1 MSEKFTKRRI
11 VELAE
16 KLNLDPSTDLTS
28 KIEEDAETYSVMS
41 RRTRNSNKEDNPMKK
56 RILISAGAACALLV
70 MGVCLVLFFGNNNKA
85 YADYY
90 SYEQFDLNMTAEVS
104 AEFIENQNRANK
116 MFSQFVMEKLPY
128 QGKYKAPAATGE
140 YTVDGNRADAYPDY
154 FGGTYINVDGK
165 LIVTIKDTYFEKRY
179 READWYKE
187 LAKMLG
193 SEDFACRPVKYNY
206 TELVNGMSDMA
217 FGSLGKAIKE
227 AGVEVVGFGV
237 NDYSNGIVID
247 VKTEED
253 AAIVK
258 SIATSDMFIT
268 AVVGDVEITDDCLK
282 DTH

>member
-41 RRTRNSNKEDNPMKK
+41 QRTRNSNKEDNPMKK

-104 AEFIENQNRANK
+104 AEFIENQNKANK

-268 AVVGDVEITDDCLK
+268 AVVGDVEITDCLK
-282 DTH
+282 DTY

>member
-268 AVVGDVEITDDCLK
+268 AVVGDVEITDCLK
-282 DTH
+282 DTY

>member
-1 MSEKFTKRRI
+1 
-11 VELAE
+11 
-16 KLNLDPSTDLTS
+16 
-28 KIEEDAETYSVMS
+28 
-41 RRTRNSNKEDNPMKK
+41 MKK

-70 MGVCLVLFFGNNNKA
+70 MGVCLALFFGNNNKA

-206 TELVNGMSDMA
+206 TELVNGMSDMV
-217 FGSLGKAIKE
+217 FGSLGKAIKD
-227 AGVEVVGFGV
+227 AGVEIVGVGL
-237 NDYSNGIVID
+237 NDYVNGIIID
-247 VKTEED
+247 VRTEED
-253 AAIVK
+253 ASLVK
-258 SIATSDMFIT
+258 SIVTSDMYSTNI
-268 AVVGDVEITDDCLK
+268 VGDGTVQFN
-282 DTH
+282 

>member
-16 KLNLDPSTDLTS
+16 KLNLEPSTDLTS

-70 MGVCLVLFFGNNNKA
+70 MGVCLALFFGNNNKA

-104 AEFIENQNRANK
+104 AEFVENQNQANR
-116 MFSQFVMEKLPY
+116 MFTRFVMEKLPY

-154 FGGTYINVDGK
+154 FGGNYINVDGK
-165 LIVTIKDTYFEKRY
+165 LIVTIKDTYFDKRY
-179 READWYKE
+179 RESDWYKE

-206 TELVNGMSDMA
+206 TELVNGMSDMV
-217 FGSLGKAIKE
+217 FGSLGKTIKD
-227 AGVEVVGFGV
+227 AGVEVVGVGV
-237 NDYSNGIVID
+237 NDYENRIVIE

-258 SIATSDMFIT
+258 SIATSDMYT
-268 AVVGDVEITDDCLK
+268 VEVVGDFMPIDA
-282 DTH
+282 

>member
-41 RRTRNSNKEDNPMKK
+41 QWTRNSNKEDNPMKK

-268 AVVGDVEITDDCLK
+268 AVVGDVEITDCLK
-282 DTH
+282 DTY

>member
-70 MGVCLVLFFGNNNKA
+70 MGVCLALFLGNNNKA

-128 QGKYKAPAATGE
+128 QGTYKAPAATGE

-206 TELVNGMSDMA
+206 TELVNGMSDMV
-217 FGSLGKAIKE
+217 FGSLGKTIKE

-268 AVVGDVEITDDCLK
+268 AVVGDVEITDCLK
-282 DTH
+282 DTY

>member
-70 MGVCLVLFFGNNNKA
+70 MGVCLALFFGNNNKA

-206 TELVNGMSDMA
+206 TELVNGMSDMV
-217 FGSLGKAIKE
+217 FGSLGKTIKD
-227 AGVEVVGFGV
+227 AGVEVVGVGL
-237 NDYSNGIVID
+237 NDYENRIVIE

-268 AVVGDVEITDDCLK
+268 AVVGDVEITDCLK
-282 DTH
+282 DTY

>member
-56 RILISAGAACALLV
+56 RILLSAGAACALLV
-70 MGVCLVLFFGNNNKA
+70 MGVCLALFLGNNNKA

-206 TELVNGMSDMA
+206 T
-217 FGSLGKAIKE
+217 
-227 AGVEVVGFGV
+227 
-237 NDYSNGIVID
+237 
-247 VKTEED
+247 
-253 AAIVK
+253 
-258 SIATSDMFIT
+258 
-268 AVVGDVEITDDCLK
+268 
-282 DTH
+282 

>member
-1 MSEKFTKRRI
+1 MSEKFAKRRI

-104 AEFIENQNRANK
+104 AEFIENQNKANK

-268 AVVGDVEITDDCLK
+268 AVVGDVEITDCLK
-282 DTH
+282 DTY

>member
-90 SYEQFDLNMTAEVS
+90 SYEQFDLNMIAEVS
-104 AEFIENQNRANK
+104 AEFIENQNKANK

-268 AVVGDVEITDDCLK
+268 AVVGDVEITDCLK
-282 DTH
+282 DTY

>member
-70 MGVCLVLFFGNNNKA
+70 MGVCLALFFGNNNKA

-206 TELVNGMSDMA
+206 TELVNGMSDMV
-217 FGSLGKAIKE
+217 FGSLRKTIKD
-227 AGVEVVGFGV
+227 AGVEVVGVGL
-237 NDYSNGIVID
+237 NDYENRIVIE

-258 SIATSDMFIT
+258 SIATSDMYT
-268 AVVGDVEITDDCLK
+268 VEVVGDFMPIDA
-282 DTH
+282 

>member
-41 RRTRNSNKEDNPMKK
+41 RRTRNSYKEDNSMKK
-56 RILISAGAACALLV
+56 RILITAGAACALLV

-104 AEFIENQNRANK
+104 AEFIENQNKANK

-268 AVVGDVEITDDCLK
+268 AVVGDVEITDCLK
-282 DTH
+282 DTY

>member
-70 MGVCLVLFFGNNNKA
+70 MGVCLALFFGNNNKA

-206 TELVNGMSDMA
+206 TELVNGMSDMV
-217 FGSLGKAIKE
+217 FGSLGKTIKD
-227 AGVEVVGFGV
+227 AGVEVVGVGL
-237 NDYSNGIVID
+237 NDYENRIVIE

-258 SIATSDMFIT
+258 SIATSDMYT
-268 AVVGDVEITDDCLK
+268 VEVVGDFMPIDA
-282 DTH
+282 

>member
-217 FGSLGKAIKE
+217 LGSLGKAIKE
-227 AGVEVVGFGV
+227 AGVEVVGVGV

-268 AVVGDVEITDDCLK
+268 AVVGDVEITDCLK
-282 DTH
+282 DTY

>member
-41 RRTRNSNKEDNPMKK
+41 RRARNSNKEDNPMKK

-70 MGVCLVLFFGNNNKA
+70 MGVCLALFLGNNNKA

-206 TELVNGMSDMA
+206 TELVNGMSDMV

-268 AVVGDVEITDDCLK
+268 AVVGDVEITDCLK
-282 DTH
+282 DTY

>member
-41 RRTRNSNKEDNPMKK
+41 RRTRNSYKEDNSMKK

-70 MGVCLVLFFGNNNKA
+70 VGVCLVLFFGNNNKA

-104 AEFIENQNRANK
+104 AEFIENQNKANK

-268 AVVGDVEITDDCLK
+268 AVVGDVEITDCLK
-282 DTH
+282 DTY

>member
-1 MSEKFTKRRI
+1 
-11 VELAE
+11 
-16 KLNLDPSTDLTS
+16 
-28 KIEEDAETYSVMS
+28 
-41 RRTRNSNKEDNPMKK
+41 MKK

-268 AVVGDVEITDDCLK
+268 AVVGDVEITDCLK
-282 DTH
+282 DTY